1 VLLGLDQN
9 FVYGFLIVAPP
20 LLAIVVCW
28 SVWRWAKRD
37 EARQA
42 RDPDEYDRS

>member
-1 VLLGLDQN
+1 VLLGADQTY
-9 FVYGFLIVAPP
+9 VYVFLIAGPP

-37 EARQA
+37 EAEQA
-42 RDPDEYDRS
+42 RKSDEP